1 MNRQNIR
8 FGWESWFSLLIL
20 LLAVSNVSL
29 ADDAATDGKAR
40 YWEDQSG
47 NFKILATLKNYDSA
61 SVTLVKQ
68 DSTAIHVP
76 RSKLSTKDNRFIL
89 AIETLRQSAEQAE
102 LIAPHLNQ
110 VVAKPGATLEI
121 IEALR
126 NDFPEAIGANLY
138 GAAIYANLDFGSD
151 TLRRAKSCMGS
162 AIKSLQCVETHFPGR
177 HTKTLASALNN
188 QAVLAIRDGNLNA
201 AVTNLIKSAELL
213 PDEVPFAVYHNASLI
228 LDSGADLGGSRIRL
242 ARILAH
248 GKPEGTELVDNFLM
262 YTLIHN
268 PLNLVSNASATKKSP
283 GKIGTNETVLLN
295 SGNRLIGTGSGF
307 LIAPDLVLTNRH
319 VAEDAVHF
327 RIKNDAG
334 LSATA
339 TTLKLSTS
347 DDIDLAVLKLSSP
360 INQKPLPIRSHN
372 ARLGETLVVLG
383 YPQPEFF
390 EETLTV
396 SRGVINKTV
405 KEGLQLLHDAST
417 DPGNSGGPCI
427 DENGNV
433 IGVHFAGS
441 TIAKNARNYAVA
453 TNGIESFL
461 SDVATYSKLPEQ
473 SVGGPFEDV
482 LARMKAAVFLV
493 EIYGTQTKSMVI
505 QKPTSASAMEKYALI
520 ADRCCLGCGGSGVD
534 DCPACIR
541 GVVNE
546 KRRVQVA
553 LNRVTGEPIVATKTF
568 KKACTRCQRGF
579 LRCSKCGGSGTKR

>member
-1 MNRQNIR
+1 MCNPKTRVECR
-8 FGWESWFSLLIL
+8 RWFSFLIIL
-20 LLAVSNVSL
+20 LSVSSVSW
-29 ADDAATDGKAR
+29 AADGKSR
-40 YWEDQSG
+40 YWEDPTG
-47 NFKILATLKNYDSA
+47 KFKIHAVLKSYDGE
-61 SVTLVKQ
+61 SVTLIKQ
-68 DSTAIHVP
+68 DGTAIRVP

-102 LIAPHLNQ
+102 LMAPHLNQ

-138 GAAIYANLDFGSD
+138 GAAIYANVDFGSD
-151 TLRRAKSCMGS
+151 ALRRAKSCMGS

-262 YTLIHN
+262 YTLIHD
-268 PLNLVSNASATKKSP
+268 PLNLIGDASEKQPREEVEKGQTLP
-283 GKIGTNETVLLN
+283 LNPNE
-295 SGNRLIGTGSGF
+295 SMIGTGSGF

-319 VAEDAVHF
+319 VAEDGISF

-347 DDIDLAVLKLSSP
+347 DDIDLALLQLSSP
-360 INQKPLPIRSHN
+360 INLKPLSIRTQG
-372 ARLGETLVVLG
+372 ARLGESLVVLG
-383 YPQPEFF
+383 YPQPDFF

-405 KEGLQLLHDAST
+405 KEGLQVLHDAST

-441 TIAKNARNYAVA
+441 TIAKNARNYAVSLK
-453 TNGIESFL
+453 GIESFL
-461 SDVATYSKLPEQ
+461 NDVPKYSQLPEQ
-473 SVGGPFEDV
+473 SLGGPFEDV

-493 EIYGTQTKSMVI
+493 EIYGTKAKPLVI
-505 QKPTSASAMEKYALI
+505 QKPASESAMEKYALI
-520 ADRCCLGCGGSGVD
+520 ADRCCLGCGGSGVY

-553 LNRVTGEPIVATKTF
+553 LNRITGEPIMATKNF
-568 KKACTRCQRGF
+568 KKDCTRCQRGL
-579 LRCSKCGGSGTKR
+579 LRCSKCGGSGIKR

>member
-1 MNRQNIR
+1 MCNPETRVECR
-8 FGWESWFSLLIL
+8 RWFPFLIIL
-20 LLAVSNVSL
+20 LSVSSVSW
-29 ADDAATDGKAR
+29 AADGKSR
-40 YWEDQSG
+40 YWEDPTG
-47 NFKILATLKNYDSA
+47 KFKIHAVLKSYDGE
-61 SVTLVKQ
+61 SVTLIKQ
-68 DSTAIHVP
+68 DGTAIRVP

-102 LIAPHLNQ
+102 LMAPHLNQ

-138 GAAIYANLDFGSD
+138 GAAIYANVDFGSD
-151 TLRRAKSCMGS
+151 ALRRAKSCMGS

-262 YTLIHN
+262 YTLIHD
-268 PLNLVSNASATKKSP
+268 PLNLIGDASEKQPREEVEKGQTLP
-283 GKIGTNETVLLN
+283 LNPNE
-295 SGNRLIGTGSGF
+295 SMIGTGSGF

-319 VAEDAVHF
+319 VAEDGISF

-347 DDIDLAVLKLSSP
+347 DDIDLALLQLSSP
-360 INQKPLPIRSHN
+360 INLKPLSIRTQG
-372 ARLGETLVVLG
+372 ARLGESLVVLG

-405 KEGLQLLHDAST
+405 KEGLQVLHDAST

-441 TIAKNARNYAVA
+441 TIAKNARNYAVSLK
-453 TNGIESFL
+453 GIESFL
-461 SDVATYSKLPEQ
+461 NDVPKYSQLPEQ
-473 SVGGPFEDV
+473 SLGGPFEDV

-493 EIYGTQTKSMVI
+493 EIYGTKPSRWLSKNLPPKVLWKSM
-505 QKPTSASAMEKYALI
+505 L
-520 ADRCCLGCGGSGVD
+520 
-534 DCPACIR
+534 
-541 GVVNE
+541 
-546 KRRVQVA
+546 
-553 LNRVTGEPIVATKTF
+553 
-568 KKACTRCQRGF
+568 
-579 LRCSKCGGSGTKR
+579 